1 MIADSVKDA
10 FERIAF
16 HPPRTFPEMRAWK
29 DVMDSEQTKLISSE
43 VFQAVGISDEKIKN
57 FRKKLKDN
65 SFNNSDRKKW
75 SEYQR
80 NHTTEIRYILS
91 ILANS

>member
-1 MIADSVKDA
+1 MVEDSVKDA

-29 DVMDSEQTKLISSE
+29 DVMDSESTKLLTSD
-43 VFQAVGISDEKIKN
+43 VFLAVGITEEKIKN
-57 FRKKLKDN
+57 FRRKLKDN
-65 SFNNSDRKKW
+65 NFNNSDRKKW

-80 NHTTEIRYILS
+80 SHTTEIRYILS
-91 ILANS
+91 ILANF

>member
-1 MIADSVKDA
+1 MMEDFIKDA
-10 FERIAF
+10 FERISF
-16 HPPRTFPEMRAWK
+16 EPPRTFPEMRAWK
-29 DVMDSEQTKLISSE
+29 DVMDAESTKLLTSD
-43 VFQAVGISDEKIKN
+43 VFEAVGISGEKIKS
-57 FRKKLKDN
+57 FKKKLKHN

-91 ILANS
+91 ILNA